1 MSDST
6 IIPLVRGPVAA
17 GTVGRPHGVQEGKG
31 RVIFVGAG
39 PGDADLIT
47 LRGYRALQDAD
58 VVLYDSLVAHRL
70 LEGIGGALIYV
81 GKRCGQHSMPQDKI
95 CELLVGYAQ
104 AGERVARLKGGDP
117 AVFGRLGEELD
128 ACVRSGVSFELVP
141 GVSSAIASPG
151 FAGIPV
157 THRGVA
163 DSFVVV
169 TAHRQQGGQ
178 PLSIPEF
185 CPSTTV
191 VLLMGKSTTATWQ
204 PLMLSRGYPRKLPLA
219 FVARACTA
227 QQRVV
232 TGTLEDA
239 VALSMNPKLRTPCT
253 VVIGEVVSLRERLAW
268 FEGRDEETRGGSM
281 KDTAAQEEVPA

>member
-6 IIPLVRGPVAA
+6 IIPLVRGPATTDSI
-17 GTVGRPHGVQEGKG
+17 GGPRGVKEGAG
-31 RVIFVGAG
+31 RVTFVGAG

-58 VVLYDSLVAHRL
+58 VVLYDSLIDHGL
-70 LEGIGGALIYV
+70 LEGLGGALIYV
-81 GKRCGQHSMPQDKI
+81 GKRCGQHSMSQDKI
-95 CELLVGYAQ
+95 CELLVAYAH
-104 AGERVARLKGGDP
+104 AGERVVRLKGGDP
-117 AVFGRLGEELD
+117 AVFGRLGEELE
-128 ACVRSGVSFELVP
+128 ACVRSGVSFQLVP

-169 TAHRQQGGQ
+169 TAHRQQTGQ
-178 PLSIPEF
+178 RLSIPQF

-191 VLLMGKSTTATWQ
+191 VLLMGKSTTATWL
-204 PLMLSRGYPRKLPLA
+204 PFMLSRGYPRELPVA

-232 TGTLEDA
+232 TGTLGDA
-239 VALSMNPKLRTPCT
+239 VELSGRPELGTPCT
-253 VVIGEVVSLRERLAW
+253 VVIGQVVGLRERLAW
-268 FEGRDEETRGGSM
+268 FESRDDAARGGSV
-281 KDTAAQEEVPA
+281 KAPAAKEELPA